1 MTPLNIKVVEGS
13 HEMFGYM
20 REPQLKTLQ
29 DNSLEADF
37 GMIHNFKVTSP
48 ALHRGDGKKN
58 LLPVKSSLLSDFT
71 GSRFFLGVGSVF
83 AF

>member
-1 MTPLNIKVVEGS
+1 MTPLNIKVVESS

-20 REPQLKTLQ
+20 RQPQLKTLQ

-48 ALHRGDGKKN
+48 TLHRGAGKK
-58 LLPVKSSLLSDFT
+58 SSAGEILSFIGFYRQQIFT
-71 GSRFFLGVGSVF
+71 QCGRC
-83 AF
+83 